1 MWLFVRGLFCVACLG
16 LFGCGFQLRTYS
28 FEGSVDTFAITG
40 LNRAQ
45 VVAPLRRNL
54 RQLGIEESGKSEA
67 ALIVEILDQRSDRRS
82 VSTSGRARAAEYE
95 IEYGVQYQILNG
107 SGTVLAVP
115 LWIERQRVYRIDR
128 GNIVGSSEEQAL
140 VQQELMQDVAG
151 QIIRAMDL
159 VSRSAED

>member
-1 MWLFVRGLFCVACLG
+1 M
-16 LFGCGFQLRTYS
+16 
-28 FEGSVDTFAITG
+28 
-40 LNRAQ
+40 
-45 VVAPLRRNL
+45 
-54 RQLGIEESGKSEA
+54 
-67 ALIVEILDQRSDRRS
+67 
-82 VSTSGRARAAEYE
+82 
-95 IEYGVQYQILNG
+95 QYQILNG
-107 SGTVLAVP
+107 SGTVLALP